1 MANIL
6 TIGRIVLVIP
16 FIWVFL
22 INAPW
27 NMTAAFVIFSIAAL
41 TDFLDGAVA
50 RARNETSALG
60 AALDPIAD
68 KLLVAAALLL
78 LIRNGIIQNA
88 GVIGALIILLREIL
102 VGGLREALAAYGKR
116 LPVTTLAKFKT
127 ASQLLGLALLLA
139 SAPGGVISADL
150 RPIAAG
156 FYWFA
161 VILTFWTG
169 ADYTLRAVRHLRRQ
183 TD

>member
-60 AALDPIAD
+60 INCLS
-68 KLLVAAALLL
+68 
-78 LIRNGIIQNA
+78 R
-88 GVIGALIILLREIL
+88 LR
-102 VGGLREALAAYGKR
+102 
-116 LPVTTLAKFKT
+116 FC
-127 ASQLLGLALLLA
+127 
-139 SAPGGVISADL
+139 
-150 RPIAAG
+150 
-156 FYWFA
+156 F
-161 VILTFWTG
+161 
-169 ADYTLRAVRHLRRQ
+169 
-183 TD
+183 

>member
-1 MANIL
+1 
-6 TIGRIVLVIP
+6 
-16 FIWVFL
+16 
-22 INAPW
+22 
-27 NMTAAFVIFSIAAL
+27 
-41 TDFLDGAVA
+41 
-50 RARNETSALG
+50 
-60 AALDPIAD
+60 
-68 KLLVAAALLL
+68 
-78 LIRNGIIQNA
+78 
-88 GVIGALIILLREIL
+88 VIGALIILLREIL

-116 LPVTTLAKFKT
+116 LPVTAFAKFKT

-139 SAPGGVISADL
+139 SAPGGVIGADL